1 MPPIRILVVDDST
14 VIRKVLCDGL
24 AGDAALEVVGT
35 AANGR
40 IALSKIP
47 QVHPDLVT
55 LDVEMPEMNGLET
68 LAAIR
73 KTYPKLRVIM
83 FSTLTERG
91 ASTTLDAL
99 ALGASDY
106 VTKPSNTGSLD
117 ATMRQL
123 REQLIPKIKAL
134 CEIRPSEPDA
144 AVAQPTGL
152 RPSRPRSATD
162 FGRIDVLAIGTS
174 TGGPNALAE
183 VLPGIPGNFPVPIV
197 IVQHMPPLF
206 TRLLAG
212 RLNQRSGLTIRE
224 GVAGEILRAGEA
236 WIAPGDFHM
245 TVEKKGT
252 NVVLALNQN
261 QPENY
266 CRPSVDPMFRSVA
279 KAFGASA
286 LAVVLTGMG
295 GDGTNGARHIREK
308 GGQVLVQD
316 EASSIVWGMPG
327 QIATAGLA
335 DGIYPLGSMAAEIG
349 RRVAM
354 KRSSPAGV
362 SRPDAA
368 DARVAAVPQRR

>member
-152 RPSRPRSATD
+152 RPSSPRSATD

-212 RLNQRSGLTIRE
+212 RLNQRSDLTIRE

>member
-73 KTYPKLRVIM
+73 KIYPKLRVIM

-134 CEIRPSEPDA
+134 CEIRPSVPVAPVARRSDHGFTAEQSAVRHGFWPNRCAGDRNIHGRAQCAGRTAAGHPCKLSGSDRDCAAHA
-144 AVAQPTGL
+144 AVVYAVTRRAVEPAFRFNDSRRRSGRDSPGRRGVDRAGKLPYDGGKKRHKCGARSEPEPTGK
-152 RPSRPRSATD
+152 
-162 FGRIDVLAIGTS
+162 
-174 TGGPNALAE
+174 
-183 VLPGIPGNFPVPIV
+183 
-197 IVQHMPPLF
+197 
-206 TRLLAG
+206 LL
-212 RLNQRSGLTIRE
+212 
-224 GVAGEILRAGEA
+224 
-236 WIAPGDFHM
+236 
-245 TVEKKGT
+245 
-252 NVVLALNQN
+252 
-261 QPENY
+261 
-266 CRPSVDPMFRSVA
+266 
-279 KAFGASA
+279 
-286 LAVVLTGMG
+286 
-295 GDGTNGARHIREK
+295 
-308 GGQVLVQD
+308 
-316 EASSIVWGMPG
+316 
-327 QIATAGLA
+327 
-335 DGIYPLGSMAAEIG
+335 
-349 RRVAM
+349 
-354 KRSSPAGV
+354 PAG
-362 SRPDAA
+362 S
-368 DARVAAVPQRR
+368 